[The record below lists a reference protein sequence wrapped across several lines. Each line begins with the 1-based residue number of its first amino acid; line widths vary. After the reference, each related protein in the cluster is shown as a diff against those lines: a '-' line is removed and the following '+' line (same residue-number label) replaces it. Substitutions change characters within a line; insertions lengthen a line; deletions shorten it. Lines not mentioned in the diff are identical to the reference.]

1 MHPPSGLASLP
12 PLPSFGH
19 PDHNVQF
26 YSDDDFLVDG
36 IEKLLRSAVEKGD
49 GAVCVATEKHLATL
63 AGRFHMRDQG
73 MTAATG
79 QGRYLPLDVAEVL
92 SAVMSDGKVDEA
104 RISEIL
110 GSAIRRTGATVGGG
124 ENRVA
129 VFGEIV
135 ARLWSEGK
143 YEDVLRL
150 ELVRNQLSR
159 LNRVSMLCAYPIQG
173 FTRPRDDEYL
183 QMICGEHSA
192 VIAPASFPLL
202 ADEPDAGRWL
212 AQERQLIKSN
222 GGLSYPQWQPQYQ
235 AAVLETE
242 LTPLFKKV
250 EVAQAVVLT
259 RLHELRAR
267 TGHYAERRQLMQSWR
282 ILQIIK
288 RDELGFVE

>member
-1 MHPPSGLASLP
+1 MHPPSGLSSP
-12 PLPSFGH
+12 PFPSFGH
-19 PDHNVQF
+19 RDHDVQF

-36 IEKLLRSAVEKGD
+36 IEKLLRGAVEKGD
-49 GAVCVATEKHLATL
+49 GAVCVATRKHLAAL
-63 AGRFHMRDQG
+63 AGRFHIRDQG

-79 QGRYLPLDVAEVL
+79 QGRYLPLDVADVL

-104 RISEIL
+104 GIPEIV
-110 GSAIRRTGATVGGG
+110 GSAIRRTSATVGGG

-129 VFGEIV
+129 VFGEL
-135 ARLWSEGK
+135 AAQLWAEGK
-143 YEDVLRL
+143 YEEVLNW
-150 ELVRNQLSR
+150 EQSWNHLSR
-159 LNRVSMLCAYPIQG
+159 LSLVSARCAYPIQG
-173 FTRPRDDEYL
+173 FSRPRDDEYL

-202 ADEPDAGRWL
+202 ADEPDPGRWL

-267 TGHYAERRQLMQSWR
+267 TGHYAERQQLMQSCR

-288 RDELGFVE
+288 RDELGFLE